1 MNYLLD
7 THTFL
12 WFINDDREL
21 SVMAKTLIE
30 DPENAIYLSVASVWE
45 MAIKVSLG
53 KLNLPAPFTD
63 FVAEQLSENSLRL
76 LEIQVEHV
84 GAVATLPFHHRDP
97 FDRLIIVQSLSE
109 HIPII
114 GKDQIFDG
122 YGVQRHW

>member
-12 WFINDDREL
+12 WFINGDSEL
-21 SVMAKTLIE
+21 SVRAQTLIE
-30 DPENAIYLSVASVWE
+30 DPSNSIYLSVASVWE

-53 KLNLPAPFTD
+53 KLAMPSPFTD

-76 LEIQVEHV
+76 LEIQLEHA

-109 HIPII
+109 NMPII
-114 GKDQIFDG
+114 GRDQIFDV